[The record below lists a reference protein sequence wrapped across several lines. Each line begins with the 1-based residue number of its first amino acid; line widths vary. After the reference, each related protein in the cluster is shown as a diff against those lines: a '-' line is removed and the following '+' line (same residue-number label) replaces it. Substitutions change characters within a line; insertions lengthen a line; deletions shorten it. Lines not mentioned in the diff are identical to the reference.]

1 MIIVNEN
8 AVSDV
13 IGVLLLISVV
23 TVAMGIVMVSL
34 TSNISVHDVP
44 NIDILA
50 QKNPDNTML
59 YLLFERGESLSY
71 DSTAFR
77 VNLEDVDSNALFIKK
92 SGSSSIII
100 WDNSN
105 LFSIGDILIWEPIDP
120 MDVENARVVDIIHLL
135 NPGEILLQRVEFV

>member
-1 MIIVNEN
+1 VIIVNEN

-50 QKNPDNTML
+50 QKNRIIQCYIFFSN
-59 YLLFERGESLSY
+59 G
-71 DSTAFR
+71 
-77 VNLEDVDSNALFIKK
+77 VNLSHMI
-92 SGSSSIII
+92 
-100 WDNSN
+100 
-105 LFSIGDILIWEPIDP
+105 
-120 MDVENARVVDIIHLL
+120 
-135 NPGEILLQRVEFV
+135 QRHSV